1 MAAKEDNTNSK
12 GLVIRDKSNLD
23 EDSNL
28 AMISLKKSE
37 ELNDLNSMAIDYNNI
52 GQILKEKGDLGSST

>member
-23 EDSNL
+23 EDLNL
-28 AMISLKKSE
+28 V
-37 ELNDLNSMAIDYNNI
+37 NDFS
-52 GQILKEKGDLGSST
+52 